1 MPDDLYSKKTF
12 VVFSHPHC
20 GTTMKTNP
28 KNLVRMAGV
37 ILNMLL
43 VCGFMNRSHAQST
56 LKFISPIDG
65 DMLCAYDGKITDGA
79 LLTTVTVSA
88 PSGSRITINGIDAK
102 PSGDKYIADIGLK
115 DYRNEIEVV
124 DAKTGNKQTITVFRL
139 KNYDDKYRLS
149 LDDNILFLKDISDHS
164 ARYKSIFENPYLG
177 FLKEV
182 HDTYGTKI
190 HVNIYYQT
198 EGFNLSQMTDKFRNE
213 WRANSGWLRLSFHAL
228 QNKPD
233 NPYIASGYDEVKK
246 DCELVKA
253 QILRFAGGEQFDHV
267 TTLHWGAAT
276 LEGTRALRDGGYTA
290 LAGYFNVKAGQSPVS
305 YYLDMDQRRHLSERF
320 IWRDNKEGIIFSRI
334 AIVINNF
341 KLDKIVSQLNSL
353 KVGTHKPGYIDL
365 MIHEQYFHPDY
376 VDYQPDFRQKVMTA
390 VKWAAENGYTPAFLS
405 ECVFE

>member
-1 MPDDLYSKKTF
+1 MI
-12 VVFSHPHC
+12 FSPTIIF
-20 GTTMKTNP
+20 GTNMKTNQI
-28 KNLVRMAGV
+28 NFVRLAGV
-37 ILNMLL
+37 ILNILFT
-43 VCGFMNRSHAQST
+43 CSCIYTSYAQST
-56 LKFISPIDG
+56 MKFLSPIDG
-65 DMLCAYDGKITDGA
+65 DMLCAYDGTMIDGA

-88 PSGSRITINGIDAK
+88 PSGSKITINGIDAK
-102 PSGDKYIADIGLK
+102 PSGEIFTADISLK
-115 DYRNEIEVV
+115 DYRNQIEFV
-124 DAKTGNKQTITVFRL
+124 DANTGSKQAITVYWL
-139 KNYDDKYRLS
+139 KNYVNRYRLS
-149 LDDNILFLKDISDHS
+149 LDDNILFLKDISDNS
-164 ARYKSIFENPYLG
+164 TRYESIFDNPYLG

-213 WRANSGWLRLSFHAL
+213 WKTNSGWLRLSFHAL

-233 NPYIASGYDEVKK
+233 NPYMNSGYDEVER

-253 QILRFAGGEQFDHV
+253 EILRFAGEEQFDHV

-276 LEGTRALRDGGYTA
+276 LEGTRALRDGGYTG
-290 LAGYFNVKAGQSPVS
+290 LAGYFNVKAGESPVS
-305 YYLDMDQRRHLSERF
+305 YYLDMDQRHHLNERF

-334 AIVINNF
+334 AIVINSF
-341 KLDKIVSQLNSL
+341 KLDKIIAQLNSL
-353 KVGTHKPGYIDL
+353 KVGTHRPGYIDL

-390 VKWAAENGYTPAFLS
+390 VRWAAENGYQPAFLS